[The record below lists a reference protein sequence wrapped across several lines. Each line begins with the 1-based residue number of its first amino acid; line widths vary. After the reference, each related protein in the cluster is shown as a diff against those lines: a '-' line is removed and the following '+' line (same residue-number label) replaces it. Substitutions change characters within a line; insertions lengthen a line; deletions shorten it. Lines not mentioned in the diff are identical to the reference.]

1 MTNFAVVKG
10 IRKYRLTVQDTTRLK
25 DVMSVRY
32 ACWQLVSVVVLATV
46 VVFAA
51 GMITY
56 RAIDRSAIVQP
67 NAQRVDRIDAIMAVD
82 SLSRLAQIN
91 QAYVDN
97 VLEVLNTNRGATAVH
112 GTYTGLDTTSL
123 TTRPVLTA
131 DSLAERSGAE
141 QALINRMEERDR
153 YDVSALARVAADD
166 VRFSPVC
173 AGAVQTAASRGALTA
188 RVVIPGGGMVSSTTN
203 GVVLDVYW
211 SAAEHG
217 YVVIVQQ
224 PQGFMTRYGGLGNVL
239 VHRGV
244 ELSSGEA
251 IAHAPAANGMNRGTI
266 TVDMWHNGRPIEPIL
281 GL

>member
-1 MTNFAVVKG
+1 MKG
-10 IRKYRLTVQDTTRLK
+10 IRKYRLTVLDTTRLK
-25 DVMSVRY
+25 NVVTVRY
-32 ACWQLVSVVVLATV
+32 ARWQILAAAVLFMSVI
-46 VVFAA
+46 FAA

-56 RAIDRSAIVQP
+56 RIIDRGEAGLP
-67 NAQRVDRIDAIMAVD
+67 ANQRADRIEAIMGVD
-82 SLSRLAQIN
+82 SLVRQAQIN

-97 VLEVLNTNRGATAVH
+97 VLEVLNTNRGATDVH
-112 GTYTGLDTTSL
+112 GTYTGLDTTSIVN
-123 TTRPVLTA
+123 RPLLTA

-166 VRFSPVC
+166 VRFSPIC
-173 AGAVQTAASRGALTA
+173 SGAVQTAASRGALKA
-188 RVVIPGGGMVSSTTN
+188 RVVIPVGAMVASTTN

-224 PQGFMTRYGGLGNVL
+224 PQGFMTRYGALGDVL

-244 ELSSGEA
+244 EVNSGEA
-251 IAHAPAANGMNRGTI
+251 IAHAPAASGVNRGTV
-266 TVDMWHNGRPIEPIL
+266 TVEMWHNGRPIKPIL
-281 GL
+281 GI

>member
-25 DVMSVRY
+25 EIVSVRY
-32 ACWQLVSVVVLATV
+32 ARWQMACVAVLAIAV
-46 VVFAA
+46 IFAA

-56 RAIDRSAIVQP
+56 RAIDRSGMGLP
-67 NAQRVDRIDAIMAVD
+67 NRQKADRIEAIMAVD
-82 SLSRLAQIN
+82 SLSRQVQIN

-97 VLEVLNTNRGATAVH
+97 VLEVLNTNRGAASVH

-123 TTRPVLTA
+123 MSRPMLTA

-166 VRFSPVC
+166 IRFSPIC
-173 AGAVQTAASRGALTA
+173 PGAVRTAASRGALTA
-188 RVVIPGGGMVSSTTN
+188 RVVIPGGGMVASTTN

-224 PQGFMTRYGGLGNVL
+224 PQGFMTRYGALGDVV
-239 VHRGV
+239 VHRGA

-251 IAHAPAANGMNRGTI
+251 IAHAPAATGINKGTV
-266 TVDMWHNGRPIEPIL
+266 TVDMWHNGRSIEPIL